1 MSEILE
7 IGREAV
13 FLDMP
18 AARITGLGMYVP
30 PRVVKNDELKKWYD
44 TSDEWIYTRSGIQER
59 RWVEEPASTAELGYY
74 AAQSALA
81 QAGKSPQDIDLI
93 IFATLSPDMYFPGSG
108 VLLQHRLGLETTPAL
123 DIRQQCS
130 GFIYGLSVADQFVR
144 TGRYRAILLV
154 GAEIQ
159 STWIDYS
166 PEGRTVGVLFG
177 DGAGAAVIEATD
189 VSGAGILST
198 HLYSQGAY
206 ARELCVAE
214 PSSATRQHILPSSY
228 GMRPYMNGKEVFR
241 HAVQRMGEA
250 IQAALSA
257 QGWTA
262 QEVDLYVLHQAN
274 IRIVQAVAE
283 FFNLPMERFYNNIH
297 KYGNTTAASIPICLT
312 EAAQEGR
319 LQQGHKVILAAFGS
333 GFTWGSAALIW

>member
-1 MSEILE
+1 MQRAYIS
-7 IGREAV
+7 
-13 FLDMP
+13 
-18 AARITGLGMYVP
+18 GLGMYVP
-30 PRVVKNDELKKWYD
+30 PQVVRNDDLKAYYD
-44 TSDEWIYTRSGIQER
+44 TSDEWIYTRSGIKEG

-74 AAQSALA
+74 AARQALER
-81 QAGKSPQDIDLI
+81 AGKQPHDIDLI
-93 IFATLSPDMYFPGSG
+93 IFATLSPDMYFPGCG

-130 GFIYGLSVADQFVR
+130 GFIYGLSVADQFIRAGTYR
-144 TGRYRAILLV
+144 TILLV

-177 DGAGAAVIEATD
+177 DGAGAAVIEAAEDTTR
-189 VSGAGILST
+189 GILSS

-214 PSSATRQHILPSSY
+214 PSSATRRHELPGSY

-250 IQAALSA
+250 VQAALTA
-257 QGWTA
+257 QGWKP
-262 QEVDLYVLHQAN
+262 EKVDPFVLHQAN

-312 EAAQEGR
+312 EAWQEGR
-319 LQQGHKVILAAFGS
+319 LRPGDKVILAAFGS
-333 GFTWGSAALIW
+333 GFTWGSVAMVW

>member
-1 MSEILE
+1 MAS
-7 IGREAV
+7 AC
-13 FLDMP
+13 
-18 AARITGLGMYVP
+18 ITGLGMYVP
-30 PRVVKNDELKKWYD
+30 PKVVKNDDLKAFYD

-59 RWVEEPASTAELGYY
+59 RWVEEPASTAELGLY
-74 AAQSALA
+74 AAQEALKMA
-81 QAGKSPQDIDLI
+81 NKKPSDIDLI

-108 VLLQHRLGLETTPAL
+108 VLLQNLLGLETTPAL

-130 GFIYGLSVADQFVR
+130 GFIYGLSIADQYIR
-144 TGRYRAILLV
+144 TGMYQTILLV

-159 STWIDYS
+159 STWIDYN

-177 DGAGAAVIEATD
+177 DGAGAAVIEATNAPGRG
-189 VSGAGILST
+189 VLST

-214 PSSATRQHILPSSY
+214 PSSATRRHELPGSY

-250 IQAALSA
+250 VQIALATQKWSPE
-257 QGWTA
+257 
-262 QEVDLYVLHQAN
+262 EVDLYVLHQAN
-274 IRIVQAVAE
+274 IRIVQAIAE
-283 FFNLPMERFYNNIH
+283 FFHLPMEKFYNNIH

-312 EAAQEGR
+312 EAWQEGR
-319 LQQGHKVILAAFGS
+319 LKSGHKVILAAFGS
-333 GFTWGSAALIW
+333 GFTWGSAALVW

>member
-1 MSEILE
+1 M
-7 IGREAV
+7 EAFV
-13 FLDMP
+13 LLGMP
-18 AARITGLGMYVP
+18 RACITGLGMYVP
-30 PRVVKNDELKKWYD
+30 PKVVKNDDLRQWYD
-44 TSDEWIYTRSGIQER
+44 TSDEWIYTRSGIRER

-74 AAQSALA
+74 AAKEALA
-81 QAGKSPQDIDLI
+81 RAGKSPQDIDLI

-108 VLLQHRLGLETTPAL
+108 VLLQHKLGLETTPAL

-130 GFIYGLSVADQFVR
+130 GFVYGLSIADQYIR
-144 TGRYRAILLV
+144 TGMYKTILLV

-159 STWIDYS
+159 STWIDYN

-189 VSGAGILST
+189 ESGRGVLST

-206 ARELCVAE
+206 AGELCVAE
-214 PSSATRQHILPSSY
+214 PSSATRRHELPGSY

-250 IQAALSA
+250 IQVALST
-257 QGWTA
+257 QGWKPE
-262 QEVDLYVLHQAN
+262 EVDLYVLHQAN

-283 FFNLPMERFYNNIH
+283 FFGLPMEKFYNNIH

-312 EAAQEGR
+312 EAWAAGR
-319 LQQGHKVILAAFGS
+319 LKKGDKVILAAFGS
-333 GFTWGSAALIW
+333 GFTWGSVALVW

>member
-1 MSEILE
+1 
-7 IGREAV
+7 
-13 FLDMP
+13 MP
-18 AARITGLGMYVP
+18 RSLITGVGMYVP
-30 PRVVKNDELKKWYD
+30 PKVVRNDDLRAYFD
-44 TSDEWIYTRSGIQER
+44 TSDEWIYSRSGIKER

-74 AAQSALA
+74 AAQQALERS
-81 QAGKSPQDIDLI
+81 GKRPQELDLI
-93 IFATLSPDMYFPGSG
+93 VFATLSPDMYFPGSG
-108 VLLQHRLGLETTPAL
+108 VLLQHKLGLDTTPAL

-130 GFIYGLSVADQFVR
+130 GFVYGLAVADQFIR
-144 TGRYRAILLV
+144 TGMYRTILLV

-177 DGAGAAVIEATD
+177 DGAGAVVIEA
-189 VSGAGILST
+189 AENAHRGILST

-214 PSSATRQHILPSSY
+214 PSSATRQHILPGSY
-228 GMRPYMNGKEVFR
+228 GMRAYMNGKEVFR

-250 IQAALSA
+250 VQEALSA
-257 QGWTA
+257 QGWQA
-262 QEVDLYVLHQAN
+262 EEVDLFVLHQAN

-283 FFNLPMERFYNNIH
+283 FFGLPMDKFYNNIH

-312 EAAQEGR
+312 EAWEEGR
-319 LQQGHKVILAAFGS
+319 LQPGSKVILAAFGS
-333 GFTWGSAALIW
+333 GFTWGSVALIW